1 MSTTKIRAEQTNLID
16 TIYPVGSIYMSVSST
31 NPGTTFGVGT
41 WTAWGEGR
49 VPVGVAGSG
58 TFNTVEKTGGAETH
72 TLTTAEMPEHTH
84 TQNSHSHRTDSSS
97 TSNGDWLG
105 LTGGGEGGW
114 GLASG
119 TNNNIYHLELTSTTA
134 TNQNTGGGGSHNNLQ
149 PYITCY
155 MWKRTA

>member
-1 MSTTKIRAEQTNLID
+1 MQTKIRAEQTNLID

-72 TLTTAEMPEHTH
+72 TLTTAQMPSHTH
-84 TQNSHSHRTDSSS
+84 VLRRDVTGVEIGIGGGSLANQNSLTGSWGPTTIYQNS
-97 TSNGDWLG
+97 LG
-105 LTGGGEGGW
+105 AAATGGGE
-114 GLASG
+114 A
-119 TNNNIYHLELTSTTA
+119 
-134 TNQNTGGGGSHNNLQ
+134 HNNLQ

-155 MWKRTA
+155 MWKRTE